1 MIVCTP
7 SVTELRDKF
16 NLLVNV
22 FIQRIFK
29 FLASGAYQCMQ
40 EVARVFREEAQGLD
54 WTLFRITAIP
64 GNSDA
69 ESWEKDR
76 VHSTYVGYVGD
87 KDWKYWTNRSGL
99 ARWLV
104 DIVEQGQGKWIGQ
117 LPAVSDLTT
126 TRK

>member
-1 MIVCTP
+1 M
-7 SVTELRDKF
+7 
-16 NLLVNV
+16 LVNI

-29 FLASGAYQCMQ
+29 LLAPSAYQCMQ
-40 EVARVFREEAQGLD
+40 SIARVFREEAQELD

-64 GNSDA
+64 GNADT
-69 ESWEKDR
+69 ESWAMDR

-87 KDWKYWTNRSGL
+87 KGWKYWTNRSGL

-104 DIVEQGQGKWIGQ
+104 DTVEQGQGMWIGQ

-126 TRK
+126 TH